1 MSYVAVK
8 GGEKA
13 IYNAELLLKSRR
25 RGDKQVPELGIE
37 QIKQQ
42 MGLAIARVMAEG
54 SLYDGA
60 LMVP

>member
-13 IYNAELLLKSRR
+13 IFNAEQLLKARR
-25 RGDKQVPELGIE
+25 RGDEKVPELSLE

-54 SLYDGA
+54 SLYDR
-60 LMVP
+60 